1 MDSAIFCTNCGTKL
15 VVAEEMANAASV
27 EEMQNE
33 MRPEAQP
40 ESEQTGAEQ
49 EAQPESQDYQP
60 GNASYQQGQ
69 DYQGGANP
77 AAGSAAKKFS
87 GKALGII
94 IAAVAALIVIICV
107 AVNAK
112 KTINLDEFVT
122 ITAEGYDG
130 FGDAYIY
137 VDWDAIYEKYNGKIS
152 YTSQGKSE
160 LGFFEDLVSPV
171 YALGDY
177 VSVSLDKSYDLSN
190 GDVLTYTWN
199 VNEEYAQYIKC
210 NLKFTDGTYT
220 VGGLETTQ
228 TFDAFSGLTVNFEG
242 TSPNGYVE
250 FEYNGD
256 KLSSGDFYCEDAAG
270 LKNGDEIVVSLYQQE
285 ASYYVNNYGM
295 IPESLNK
302 TYTVSGLDEYVED
315 FSDISEDAV
324 SELKSESED
333 IITAYAAQNFNDE
346 NSLKDLEYAGYV
358 INTAKTPEDAYTYNM
373 LFIIY
378 KGDVT
383 NSEGEFSKTTV
394 YYPVAFTNVVSSEG
408 GDVDYETGG
417 EIYGYSYIGGTSY
430 STTGYTDPYT
440 CYMNIATAYADDYNL
455 ASGDGFEAYSE
466 YEDIEKLSD
475 ISKSYKKTLQEDA
488 KDRIESYASSEYDG
502 MLKFK
507 KYSVAGEYLLV
518 AKDLG
523 TDFASNNKYVI
534 VYSVKVSSTNDSF
547 KGTKTLY
554 VPVQYD
560 GLIKMGDDDYMV
572 SAVEGI
578 LGKSGVEYERY
589 YYTSES
595 IGYADQ
601 EDMFN
606 EIISANRD
614 NYTYSV
620 SGDLKDYGK

>member
-1 MDSAIFCTNCGTKL
+1 MTQEVF
-15 VVAEEMANAASV
+15 EEKYIAQLND
-27 EEMQNE
+27 QQH
-33 MRPEAQP
+33 EAVRAVD
-40 ESEQTGAEQ
+40 GAVLLL
-49 EAQPESQDYQP
+49 ALP
-60 GNASYQQGQ
+60 G
-69 DYQGGANP
+69 
-77 AAGSAAKKFS
+77 S
-87 GKALGII
+87 GKATVLVTRLGYMVYYCGIDPASI
-94 IAAVAALIVIICV
+94 LTMTYTVAATGDM
-107 AVNAK
+107 K
-112 KTINLDEFVT
+112 KRFASRFGTEYANRLEFRTINGVSSKIIQYYSENHCRREAFALLNN
-122 ITAEGYDG
+122 EGELNRIVRQ
-130 FGDAYIY
+130 IY
-137 VDWDAIYEKYNGKIS
+137 QD
-152 YTSQGKSE
+152 
-160 LGFFEDLVSPV
+160 
-171 YALGDY
+171 
-177 VSVSLDKSYDLSN
+177 
-190 GDVLTYTWN
+190 

-560 GLIKMGDDDYMV
+560 GLIKLGDDDYMV